1 MQGSC
6 CCQSGKD
13 KPQSAPQGNAGPL
26 RELTPLRPQPVDRLR
41 YFGTG
46 ALVFAIW
53 TGCYLVIEPLARL
66 LTQAV
71 PGLSDRA
78 AAALEFFLYD
88 TAKILLLLL
97 LMVYVIGWLR
107 AGLHVERVRD
117 FLAGRRRVL
126 GYVLGAGFGA
136 ITPFC
141 SCSSIP
147 LFLGFTTSGIPVGI
161 TLAFLITSPLI
172 NEIAVVLLWGLL
184 GWKLTLVYVLA
195 GLGAGIIGGW
205 FMDVLRAERWLQDYL
220 KESIASGAAQRP
232 AGAEQR
238 KMGLRERHLFA
249 SGETRSIFR
258 RVWRW
263 VIIGVGAG
271 GPAARLCAGSLV
283 RRASGRGA
291 MVVCPGCGGCGHPA
305 LHQRHGYR
313 ARHGEPAAQGPARG
327 HHTGLLHERRGGQPA
342 GSAHAA
348 AGHAR
353 QAAGPLS
360 GDAAGALFPAGLA
373 AQRGTGLAAVGYGN
387 VDFNTMNKVNE
398 PYALQPNKQ

>member
-107 AGLHVERVRD
+107 AGLHVERVPD

-263 VIIGVGAG
+263 VIIGVGLGALLHGYVPEAWFAEHLGAG
-271 GPAARLCAGSLV
+271 QWWSVPAAVAVGIPLYTNVTGIVPVMESLLLKGLPV
-283 RRASGRGA
+283 GTTLAFCMSAVAASLPEVLMLRQVMRGK
-291 MVVCPGCGGCGHPA
+291 
-305 LHQRHGYR
+305 
-313 ARHGEPAAQGPARG
+313 
-327 HHTGLLHERRGGQPA
+327 LL
-342 GSAHAA
+342 
-348 AGHAR
+348 
-353 QAAGPLS
+353 
-360 GDAAGALFPAGLA
+360 ALFL
-373 AQRGTGLAAVGYGN
+373 GTLLVLFSLLGWLLNAVQGW
-387 VDFNTMNKVNE
+387 
-398 PYALQPNKQ
+398 LL

>member
-1 MQGSC
+1 MQGPC
-6 CCQSGKD
+6 CCQSGKGQPSPTD
-13 KPQSAPQGNAGPL
+13 KAAPL

-46 ALVFAIW
+46 ALVLAVW

-71 PGLSDRA
+71 PGLSERA

-195 GLGAGIIGGW
+195 GLGAGIVGGW
-205 FMDVLRAERWLQDYL
+205 LMDVLRAERWLQDYL
-220 KESIASGAAQRP
+220 KEKYTTKEELLDVLAKVGGLDLAALAGFYIGCAARGIPVVLDGLITGAA
-232 AGAEQR
+232 A
-238 KMGLRERHLFA
+238 
-249 SGETRSIFR
+249 
-258 RVWRW
+258 
-263 VIIGVGAG
+263 
-271 GPAARLCAGSLV
+271 
-283 RRASGRGA
+283 
-291 MVVCPGCGGCGHPA
+291 
-305 LHQRHGYR
+305 
-313 ARHGEPAAQGPARG
+313 
-327 HHTGLLHERRGGQPA
+327 
-342 GSAHAA
+342 
-348 AGHAR
+348 
-353 QAAGPLS
+353 
-360 GDAAGALFPAGLA
+360 
-373 AQRGTGLAAVGYGN
+373 LAAVRLCPAAGEYLLASHVSAEPAGKLVLEALGLRAAIDAGMCLGEGCGAAVLFPLLDMAAEVYGKMETFDQMQ
-387 VDFNTMNKVNE
+387 VEQYERFETEDGEGKSR
-398 PYALQPNKQ
+398 

>member
-6 CCQSGKD
+6 CCQSGKG
-13 KPQSAPQGNAGPL
+13 QSSPTNNAAPL
-26 RELTPLRPQPVDRLR
+26 RELTPLRPQPVNRLR

-46 ALVFAIW
+46 ALALTVW

-71 PGLSDRA
+71 PGLSERA

-184 GWKLTLVYVLA
+184 GWKFTLIYLVVGLA
-195 GLGAGIIGGW
+195 AGMVGGAII
-205 FMDVLRAERWLQDYL
+205 DALRAERWLQPLLLD
-220 KESIASGAAQRP
+220 AANKS
-232 AGAEQR
+232 AGPRELN
-238 KMGLRERHLFA
+238 LRHAPDLLERHTFA
-249 SGETRSIFR
+249 LTETRQIFR

-263 VIIGVGAG
+263 VIIGVGLGALLHG
-271 GPAARLCAGSLV
+271 FVPEAWITTTLGQGQWWSVPLAVAVGIPLYTNVTGIVPVMESLLLKGLPLGTTLAFCMSTVAASLPEV
-283 RRASGRGA
+283 LMLKQVMRWKLL
-291 MVVCPGCGGCGHPA
+291 A
-305 LHQRHGYR
+305 LFL
-313 ARHGEPAAQGPARG
+313 
-327 HHTGLLHERRGGQPA
+327 GLL
-342 GSAHAA
+342 
-348 AGHAR
+348 
-353 QAAGPLS
+353 L
-360 GDAAGALFPAGLA
+360 ALFKL
-373 AQRGTGLAAVGYGN
+373 VGWL
-387 VDFNTMNKVNE
+387 FN
-398 PYALQPNKQ
+398 ALQVQL

>member
-1 MQGSC
+1 MQGPC

-13 KPQSAPQGNAGPL
+13 KPQPAPQGNAGPL

-71 PGLSDRA
+71 PGLSERA

-220 KESIASGAAQRP
+220 KESIASGAAQQP
-232 AGAEQR
+232 IGTAQR
-238 KMGLRERHLFA
+238 KIGLRERHLFA

-263 VIIGVGAG
+263 VIIGVGLGALLHGYVPEAWFAEHLGAG
-271 GPAARLCAGSLV
+271 QWWSVPAAVAVGIPLYTNVTGIVPVMESLLLKGLPV
-283 RRASGRGA
+283 GTTLAFCMSAVAASLPEVLMLRQVMRGK
-291 MVVCPGCGGCGHPA
+291 
-305 LHQRHGYR
+305 
-313 ARHGEPAAQGPARG
+313 
-327 HHTGLLHERRGGQPA
+327 LL
-342 GSAHAA
+342 
-348 AGHAR
+348 
-353 QAAGPLS
+353 
-360 GDAAGALFPAGLA
+360 ALFL
-373 AQRGTGLAAVGYGN
+373 GTLLVLFSLLGWLLNAVQGW
-387 VDFNTMNKVNE
+387 
-398 PYALQPNKQ
+398 LL

>member
-1 MQGSC
+1 MQGPC
-6 CCQSGKD
+6 CCQSGKGQSSPTD
-13 KPQSAPQGNAGPL
+13 KAAPL

-46 ALVFAIW
+46 ALVLAVW

-71 PGLSDRA
+71 PGLSERA

-195 GLGAGIIGGW
+195 GLGAGIVGGW
-205 FMDVLRAERWLQDYL
+205 LMDVLRAERWLQDYL
-220 KESIASGAAQRP
+220 KESIVSGAAQRP
-232 AGAEQR
+232 GEAAQR
-238 KMGLRERHLFA
+238 RIGLRERHLFA

-263 VIIGVGAG
+263 VIIGVGLGALLHGYVPEAWFAEHLGAG
-271 GPAARLCAGSLV
+271 QWWSVPAAVAVGIPLYTNVTGIVPVMESLLLKGLPV
-283 RRASGRGA
+283 GTTLAFCMSAVAASLPEVLMLRQVMRGK
-291 MVVCPGCGGCGHPA
+291 
-305 LHQRHGYR
+305 
-313 ARHGEPAAQGPARG
+313 
-327 HHTGLLHERRGGQPA
+327 LL
-342 GSAHAA
+342 
-348 AGHAR
+348 
-353 QAAGPLS
+353 
-360 GDAAGALFPAGLA
+360 ALFL
-373 AQRGTGLAAVGYGN
+373 GTLLVLFSLLGWLLNAVQGW
-387 VDFNTMNKVNE
+387 
-398 PYALQPNKQ
+398 LL